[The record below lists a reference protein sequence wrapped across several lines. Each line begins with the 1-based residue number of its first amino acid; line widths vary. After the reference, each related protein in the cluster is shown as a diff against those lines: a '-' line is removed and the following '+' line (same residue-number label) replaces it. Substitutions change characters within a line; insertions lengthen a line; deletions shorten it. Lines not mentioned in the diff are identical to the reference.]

1 MPKLLVVDNERYVRR
16 ALKDALG
23 KCGYDVIEAANGQ
36 SALET
41 AFQEN
46 IDGILLDVE
55 MPVMD
60 GWQVLT
66 QVREDPRTQTLPVI
80 MLTSFPSVET
90 ESTGIRLG
98 ASHLIPKPWHP
109 ETLAI
114 TVRVALRES
123 QHSAMAT
130 PPAPVAGQPPPAT
143 GRRAPGSQKAIGT
156 GGKLIPL
163 EQLLSG
169 GIPLE
174 SLTLIEGASAAG
186 KSVLCQYLIYGA
198 IVDDRSVALFT
209 TEHTTDS
216 LVQKMSA
223 IGLDLSDHLQGGN
236 LGIYPIQKPTLDDDP
251 ETMVA
256 ALASEIER
264 VPQDHGFII
273 VDGITNLAQICQDRA
288 VLGFFSSCQQLC
300 GEGRTI
306 VVVARS
312 SAFDPRL
319 LARLNGLCNSHISIG
334 TEKIGERLVNMLEV
348 RKLSNAEVK
357 ANNKFSFQV
366 EPEVG
371 ITSLPM
377 ARVNL

>member
-130 PPAPVAGQPPPAT
+130 PPAPVAG
-143 GRRAPGSQKAIGT
+143 
-156 GGKLIPL
+156 
-163 EQLLSG
+163 
-169 GIPLE
+169 
-174 SLTLIEGASAAG
+174 
-186 KSVLCQYLIYGA
+186 
-198 IVDDRSVALFT
+198 
-209 TEHTTDS
+209 
-216 LVQKMSA
+216 
-223 IGLDLSDHLQGGN
+223 
-236 LGIYPIQKPTLDDDP
+236 
-251 ETMVA
+251 
-256 ALASEIER
+256 
-264 VPQDHGFII
+264 
-273 VDGITNLAQICQDRA
+273 
-288 VLGFFSSCQQLC
+288 
-300 GEGRTI
+300 
-306 VVVARS
+306 
-312 SAFDPRL
+312 
-319 LARLNGLCNSHISIG
+319 
-334 TEKIGERLVNMLEV
+334 
-348 RKLSNAEVK
+348 
-357 ANNKFSFQV
+357 
-366 EPEVG
+366 
-371 ITSLPM
+371 
-377 ARVNL
+377 